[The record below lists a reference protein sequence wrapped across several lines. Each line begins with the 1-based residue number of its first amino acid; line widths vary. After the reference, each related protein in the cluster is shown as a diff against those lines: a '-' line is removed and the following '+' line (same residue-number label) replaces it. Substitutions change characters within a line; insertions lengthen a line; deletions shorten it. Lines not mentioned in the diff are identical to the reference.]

1 MVWSHG
7 RVAAGAAGAGGA
19 GAVAGVAVVAV
30 AVLASVAVA
39 AAGGVGARS
48 PCPVS
53 EYTCDNL
60 RCVPKDRVCNGRD
73 DCGDNSD
80 EKPNCTPCNV
90 TYYGEVGRSYEI
102 DLRESD
108 NLKIPFTCELT
119 FVAAG
124 DIYGDLVQIVFRDLT
139 LGTFKS
145 HHVCGCPKG
154 HLSIEEPHRGKIGGN
169 WCGGTNTHNVYYS
182 ETNTVTVTVS
192 VNDPPAK
199 KETHGEKKIRL
210 RLFYKFLLSAES
222 IVRYGPWNSA
232 KYLGVHRPDT
242 ICDRV
247 FDSCDRRK
255 CRVQSPNYPGLYP
268 RNLTCQY
275 VIRQATVPHG
285 RHALVS
291 VGQAERGRVHIKHTD
306 ASCDDNLQ
314 LWLDEECD
322 VVGDTLSI
330 YEIQGET
337 RRLLMR
343 FCGGGKVPHITASGA
358 ELLLVFQTSPFD
370 NMYFDPS
377 VNTHPGF
384 ELDVGVV
391 FVPKNSFLY
400 ADQKCEFEISS
411 FEAARGH
418 FENVAH
424 SLPSNSNC
432 SYKFRGRPDEVVWLY
447 FTRLKGVDTQPP
459 SIDGPPCRTRVTL
472 IEGVEEDGDVLE
484 NTCGPMGVRVC
495 HREQLGPGRN
505 RTRPCGSTES
515 YLTKGSHVTLTIHY
529 VSPSTV
535 SNLQFRLHYE
545 FVYAGPRAAAL
556 NRPEPCDRQ
565 INSERSKKGL
575 LTSPANNLLYGKF
588 GATSLKCKYHL
599 QGKPNE
605 AVRITF
611 IYFYAHNSSCPGR
624 DSPLQACGRP
634 KALEGRGA
642 RLEVSEWPWPG
653 VELPQACICNGLYLP
668 ATLLSY
674 SASVTITFTVIG
686 MDVFDD
692 FSHFN
697 FELEYEF
704 VEVEACEEDRI
715 VTGEAGTLSLALRPS
730 PGPCRGHPWLLQPA
744 SDHFLLVSVPGRAIR
759 GGLQGIAHGRLVATE
774 DPMPPA
780 ECQSSE
786 LHVYQPGNPRPLS
799 AVCVSPGSAET
810 VHVFSEG
817 FNEPLSLDY
826 LGEAARSLVVVL
838 LSRPAYLSGQSSQQQ
853 HKAVDVQWVEAAPRW
868 LATRCATEC
877 PAVHACISA
886 SLFCDGTWHCPSGAD
901 EAVVTCLMALSPW
914 LWLAFGLAV
923 GCVSVLSSWWG
934 WTLWKSRRGRSSTGC
949 SEEVLTPGHHESPP
963 EPPEYPDCID
973 VDFETTV

>member
-1 MVWSHG
+1 MVRRVG
-7 RVAAGAAGAGGA
+7 RVVVAAVGEVAGAAG
-19 GAVAGVAVVAV
+19 VAILLVVVVAAVVMV
-30 AVLASVAVA
+30 G
-39 AAGGVGARS
+39 AAGNVATHS

-53 EYTCDNL
+53 EFTCDNL

-73 DCGDNSD
+73 DCGDSSD

-102 DLRESD
+102 DLNETET
-108 NLKIPFTCELT
+108 LQPPFICHMT

-124 DIYGDLVQIVFRDLT
+124 DIFGDLVQLVFRDLV
-139 LGTFKS
+139 LGSFRS
-145 HHVCGCPKG
+145 HHVCGCPQGKMSVNEA
-154 HLSIEEPHRGKIGGN
+154 HRPHIGGF
-169 WCGGTNTHNVYYS
+169 WCGGSSDHNVYYS
-182 ETNTVTVTVS
+182 ETSTVS
-192 VNDPPAK
+192 VTLEVPAP
-199 KETHGEKKIRL
+199 EQDTIGEKKVRL
-210 RLFYKFLLSAES
+210 RLMYKFLLGAES

-232 KYLGVHRPDT
+232 KYLGVARPGT
-242 ICDRV
+242 VCDRI

-268 RNLTCQY
+268 RNVTCQY
-275 VIRQATVPHG
+275 IIRQATVPHG

-291 VGQAERGRVHIKHTD
+291 VGQPQRGRVHIKHTD
-306 ASCDDNLQ
+306 AACDGNLH
-314 LWLDEECD
+314 LWLNGDCD
-322 VVGDTLSI
+322 VVGDTLSV
-330 YEIQGET
+330 YEIQGDS

-343 FCGGGKVPHITASGA
+343 FCGGGKVPRITASGA

-370 NMYFDPS
+370 NLHFDYS
-377 VNTHPGF
+377 EGTHPGF
-384 ELDVGVV
+384 ELDVGVA

-400 ADQKCEFEISS
+400 ADQLCEFVISS
-411 FEAARGH
+411 FEAAHGH

-424 SLPSNSNC
+424 SLPRDSKC
-432 SYKFRGRPDEVVWLY
+432 VYEFRGRPDEVIWLY
-447 FTRLKGVDTQPP
+447 FTRLKSTYTQPL
-459 SIDGPPCRTRVTL
+459 SRDGPHCRTRVVL
-472 IEGVEEDGDVLE
+472 VEGAESDGEMLE
-484 NTCGPMGVRVC
+484 NTCGPLGVRVC

-505 RTRPCGSTES
+505 RTRPCGPQES
-515 YLTKGSHVTLTIHY
+515 YLTSVSHATLTIHY
-529 VSPSTV
+529 LLPSTV
-535 SNLQFRLHYE
+535 ADLEFRLHYE

-556 NRPEPCDRQ
+556 NRPEPCDRS

-575 LTSPANNLLYGKF
+575 LASPANNLLYGKF
-588 GATSLKCKYHL
+588 GATRLKCRYTL
-599 QGKPNE
+599 QGKANE

-611 IYFYAHNSSCPGR
+611 IYFYAHNSSCPR
-624 DSPLQACGRP
+624 RETPLQACGRP

-653 VELPQACICNGLYLP
+653 VELPQACICHGIYLP

-674 SASVTITFTVIG
+674 SASLTITFTVVG

-692 FSHFN
+692 FSHFS

-704 VEVEACEEDRI
+704 VEIEACEEDRI
-715 VTGEAGTLSLALRPS
+715 VRGEAGTLSLALRPP
-730 PGPCRGHPWLLQPA
+730 PGPCRGHPWLLQPTA
-744 SDHFLLVSVPGRAIR
+744 NRFLLVSVPGKVIR
-759 GGLQGIAHGRLVATE
+759 GGLQVAAHGHLVAADDSIAPT
-774 DPMPPA
+774 

-799 AVCVSPGSAET
+799 AVCVSPGAAET

-838 LSRPAYLSGQSSQQQ
+838 LSRPAYLSGQSQQQQ
-853 HKAVDVQWVEAAPRW
+853 HKAVDVRWVEAAPRW

-914 LWLAFGLAV
+914 LWLTFGLAV
-923 GCVSVLSSWWG
+923 GCISVLSGWWG
-934 WTLWKSRRGRSSTGC
+934 WTLWKTRHERNGASGC